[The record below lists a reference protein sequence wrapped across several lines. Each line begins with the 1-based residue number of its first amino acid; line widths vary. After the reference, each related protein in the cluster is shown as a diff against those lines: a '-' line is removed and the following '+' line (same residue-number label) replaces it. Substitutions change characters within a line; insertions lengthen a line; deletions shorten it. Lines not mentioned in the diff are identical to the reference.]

1 MINLVKLSREKFQ
14 PILLKP
20 TYFLGDLGVS
30 LTLVGTILIV
40 EDSPSEL
47 ELMSHYLKE
56 SGYNVI
62 KATGAKEALEKALLQ
77 KPDAIVTDV
86 VMPGMSGFELCRS
99 LKKNPATQ
107 KVPIVICSSKNLEID
122 RLWAMKQGADVYV
135 TKPYTRE
142 QLLRAIKSVV
152 F

>member
-1 MINLVKLSREKFQ
+1 M
-14 PILLKP
+14 
-20 TYFLGDLGVS
+20 S
-30 LTLVGTILIV
+30 LTLLGTILIV

-47 ELMSHYLKE
+47 ALMSHYLKE

-62 KATGAKEALEKALLQ
+62 QATGAKEALEKAVSHS
-77 KPDAIVTDV
+77 PDVIVTDV

-107 KVPIVICSSKNLEID
+107 KVPIVICSSKNQEID
-122 RLWAMKQGADVYV
+122 RLWAMRQGADAYV

-142 QLLRAIKSVV
+142 QLLRTIKSVAI
-152 F
+152 

>member
-1 MINLVKLSREKFQ
+1 
-14 PILLKP
+14 
-20 TYFLGDLGVS
+20 VS
-30 LTLVGTILIV
+30 LTLLGTILVV

-62 KATGAKEALEKALLQ
+62 KATGAKEALEKALLE
-77 KPDAIVTDV
+77 KPDVIVTDV
-86 VMPGMSGFELCRS
+86 VMPGMSGFELCRY
-99 LKKNPATQ
+99 LKKDPSTQ
-107 KVPIVICSSKNLEID
+107 KVPIVICSSKNQEID
-122 RLWAMKQGADVYV
+122 RLWAMRQGADAYV

-152 F
+152 V

>member
-1 MINLVKLSREKFQ
+1 V
-14 PILLKP
+14 
-20 TYFLGDLGVS
+20 T

-56 SGYNVI
+56 SGYKVI
-62 KATGAKEALEKALLQ
+62 TASGAKEALEQAISQ
-77 KPDAIVTDV
+77 NPDAIVTDV

-99 LKKNPATQ
+99 LKRNPTTQ

-122 RLWAMKQGADVYV
+122 RLWAMKQGADVYI

-152 F
+152 I